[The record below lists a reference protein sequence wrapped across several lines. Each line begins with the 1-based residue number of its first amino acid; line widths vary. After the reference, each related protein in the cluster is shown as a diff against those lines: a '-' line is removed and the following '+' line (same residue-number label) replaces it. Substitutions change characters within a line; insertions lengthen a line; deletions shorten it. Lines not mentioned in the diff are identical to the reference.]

1 MIYKHK
7 IAEPALTY
15 GQFNLIYGI
24 RTNWREIATWTWIY
38 LISRFTAL
46 STISDEIFNR
56 LYRESNDLGDILQT
70 FFGYE
75 NTQKYIQ
82 GLEVQIAL
90 IKEIIDAEVAK
101 NTDLT
106 NEKVRQLYQ
115 NADERAKFLSS
126 INPFWNETD
135 LRNLY
140 YTFHR
145 YTLEM
150 ISAFL
155 RGDYKTSFNIY
166 DLLLHHAD
174 LMGNYGAQ
182 GLYNYTFY
190 NPQSTMNK

>member
-7 IAEPALTY
+7 IAEPTLTY
-15 GQFNLIYGI
+15 GQFNLLYGY
-24 RTNWREIATWTWIY
+24 RTHWREIATWTWIY

-70 FFGYE
+70 FFGYD

-90 IKEIIDAEVAK
+90 IKEIIDAEIAG
-101 NTDLT
+101 NTTLT
-106 NEKVRQLYQ
+106 DEEVRQLYQ
-115 NADERAKFLSS
+115 NSGERAKFLSS
-126 INPFWNETD
+126 INPFWKETD
-135 LRNLY
+135 LRSLY
-140 YTFHR
+140 YTFNQ

-150 ISAFL
+150 ISSFL
-155 RGDYKTSFNIY
+155 RGDYETSFNIY

-174 LMGNYGAQ
+174 LMGTYGEQ
-182 GLYNYTFY
+182 GLYDYMFY
-190 NPQSTMNK
+190 NLQRTVNK